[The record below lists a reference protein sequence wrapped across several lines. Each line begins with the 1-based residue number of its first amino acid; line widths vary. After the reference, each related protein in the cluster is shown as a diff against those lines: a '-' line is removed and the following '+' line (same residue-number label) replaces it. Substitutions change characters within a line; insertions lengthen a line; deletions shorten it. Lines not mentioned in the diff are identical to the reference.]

1 MTRRP
6 ILTLRQR
13 LLEEL
18 WELSWLLAQLDR
30 KREGLDAFDTEQKK
44 PGV

>member
-6 ILTLRQR
+6 LLTLRQR

-18 WELSWLLAQLDR
+18 WQLSWLFAQLDR
-30 KREGLDAFDTEQKK
+30 KDGLDAFEPEPKK
-44 PGV
+44 P

>member
-1 MTRRP
+1 MTPRP
-6 ILTLRQR
+6 LLTLRQR

-30 KREGLDAFDTEQKK
+30 KHDRGLDAFDPE
-44 PGV
+44 